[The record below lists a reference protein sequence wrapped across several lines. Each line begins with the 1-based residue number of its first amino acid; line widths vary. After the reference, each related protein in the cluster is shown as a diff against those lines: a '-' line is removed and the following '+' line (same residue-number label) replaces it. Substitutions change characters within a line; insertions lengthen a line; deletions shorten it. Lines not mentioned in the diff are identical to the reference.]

1 MAKFAYHEFML
12 VLASASPRRE
22 EILRAAGIAFFKQV
36 PANVDET
43 PREGEGARDYVIRLA
58 LEKAHSIDVSHDMV
72 VLGADTTVVVDSA
85 ILEKPA
91 SPDDAARMLA
101 LLSGRAH
108 HVITGI
114 CLKSGS
120 GAVVDSATTRVWF
133 SRLTPHE
140 IRDYVASGE
149 PADKAGAYGIQGLA
163 SKYIE
168 RIDGC
173 FFNVMGLPISLVYR
187 HLRGMASAVV

>member
-1 MAKFAYHEFML
+1 ML
-12 VLASASPRRE
+12 VLASGSPRRE
-22 EILRAAGIAFFKQV
+22 EILRGAGIRFVKQL

-43 PREGEGARDYVIRLA
+43 PREGEGARDYVTRLA
-58 LEKAHSIDVSHDMV
+58 LEKAHSIEAADDHI

-91 SPDDAARMLA
+91 NADDAARMLA

-120 GAVVDSATTRVWF
+120 RVVVDSATTRVWF
-133 SRLTPHE
+133 SRLTPRE
-140 IRDYVASGE
+140 IRDYAASGV
-149 PADKAGAYGIQGLA
+149 PMDKAGAYGIQGLA
-163 SKYIE
+163 SKYID

-187 HLRGMASAVV
+187 HLRGMAGSVV